1 MEYSRRP
8 ACRVWPSI
16 CEPHPLP
23 NGRPQ
28 ERLWDPLL
36 RRHATEKGG
45 VWAPVLGPSEATR
58 VREWRQSQNGARLN
72 PLPMTNLAA
81 RIRTERPLLKGRR
94 GVAILLGVAMIAS
107 ACLAPVAASAGDGG
121 DGGGPGGNAPGAA
134 SGPAAPAGVG
144 AATGPQG
151 DGKGVDG
158 AASGADSSSAEHA
171 SDAAAGE
178 KRVVDEAGSALVNA
192 GHSSAARPSRP
203 NAVARRARAAA
214 ASPLAAPLRWL
225 ARNAS
230 RSLAHAASVADNASR
245 AALGPPIA
253 WLEARIH
260 AATSDQDRAREAVK
274 KGQIVPLA
282 SILKTVQKSV
292 PGDVLKIGLSQ
303 DVVGGWNY
311 SITVLTP
318 QGYYRDVNVDAG
330 RNQIT
335 QIKGH

>member
-1 MEYSRRP
+1 
-8 ACRVWPSI
+8 
-16 CEPHPLP
+16 
-23 NGRPQ
+23 
-28 ERLWDPLL
+28 
-36 RRHATEKGG
+36 
-45 VWAPVLGPSEATR
+45 
-58 VREWRQSQNGARLN
+58 
-72 PLPMTNLAA
+72 MTNLAA

-94 GVAILLGVAMIAS
+94 GVAILLGLAMIAS
-107 ACLAPVAASAGDGG
+107 AFVAPVAASAGDGG
-121 DGGGPGGNAPGAA
+121 EGGGAG
-134 SGPAAPAGVG
+134 GPAAGPGVG

-158 AASGADSSSAEHA
+158 AASGVPSSSAERA
-171 SDAAAGE
+171 SDAATGE
-178 KRVVDEAGSALVNA
+178 KRIVDETGAAFVNA

-203 NAVARRARAAA
+203 NAVARRARGGA

-245 AALGPPIA
+245 AALGPPLA

-274 KGQIVPLA
+274 RGQIVPLA

-335 QIKGH
+335 QIKEH